1 MEIDVTI
8 PDPGTTIAEFAND
21 SIRLDFL
28 CRLRDNQTQFITNW
42 FFLSADNKAQGDMP
56 GSIRPGDPRF
66 TQTGDIFMASG
77 QNVSNNANLTVN
89 GLTTDLHNS
98 TVSCGHDEPTLAEF
112 TILVYGKMHWQ
123 SYIV

>member
-21 SIRLDFL
+21 SISLDFF
-28 CRLRDNQTQFITNW
+28 CRLRNNQTKVITNW
-42 FFLSADNKAQGDMP
+42 FFLSAESKAQGDIP

-77 QNVSNNANLTVN
+77 LNQHLLSLP
-89 GLTTDLHNS
+89 S
-98 TVSCGHDEPTLAEF
+98 
-112 TILVYGKMHWQ
+112 
-123 SYIV
+123 